1 MIVWQARTSLPPAC
15 STALRDPYEER
26 LVKDLAADGI
36 FVVIHICG
44 DTSRILDMLAE
55 YEPCGFEL
63 DYKTDAVK
71 AKQTAGKHH
80 VLFGNIDPSGV
91 SGAGDGGAGSGSNPE
106 LISIWKPGG
115 RFILNAGCAI
125 PPTTPPENVR
135 ALIDTAKEL
144 RGRIKRK

>member
-1 MIVWQARTSLPPAC
+1 MFDRFAR
-15 STALRDPYEER
+15 PYEER

-55 YEPCGFEL
+55 YGPCGFEL

-91 SGAGDGGAGSGSNPE
+91 LARGTVEQVREATRQLISSGSQE
-106 LISIWKPGG
+106 ADS
-115 RFILNAGCAI
+115 F
-125 PPTTPPENVR
+125 
-135 ALIDTAKEL
+135 
-144 RGRIKRK
+144 